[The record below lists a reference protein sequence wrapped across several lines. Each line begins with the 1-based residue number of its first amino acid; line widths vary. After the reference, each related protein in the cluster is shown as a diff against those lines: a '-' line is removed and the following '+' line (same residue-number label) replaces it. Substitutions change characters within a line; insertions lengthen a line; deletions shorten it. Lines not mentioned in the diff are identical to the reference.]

1 MKRFLLVM
9 LALLLAACGSDD
21 DGDKKSATGEPLTR
35 LSAPQI
41 VGQWMDEDGDVVE
54 FFEDGSISGYSDY
67 NFEAATYTIVNAD
80 GETRLLLN
88 TSNGSVYAREFTL
101 TEMKGCDDH
110 AFAFIIEDQNGPQ
123 LLWYVGGESFD
134 SVTPSELSAH
144 EWRMDAISGAS
155 LRFEDEGRYVAQ
167 TSQGEVVGTWSLEG
181 NSLTGSSGESSEAP
195 ETETVI
201 RVARCD
207 GKPMVIVF
215 DVGEGY
221 TSFMSDPNVT
231 PQITE

>member
-1 MKRFLLVM
+1 MKCFLFVILV
-9 LALLLAACGSDD
+9 LVLAACGSDD
-21 DGDKKSATGEPLTR
+21 DGDKKSATGKPLTR
-35 LSAPQI
+35 LSAPQL
-41 VGQWMDEDGDVVE
+41 VGQWMDEDGNIIE

-88 TSNGSVYAREFTL
+88 TSNGSVYARERTL

-110 AFAFIIEDQNGPQ
+110 AFAFIIEDQNDPQ
-123 LLWYVGGESFD
+123 LLWYVGGERFD
-134 SVTPSELSAH
+134 PVTPSELSAH
-144 EWRMDAISGAS
+144 AWQIDAIPGAS

-167 TSQGEVVGTWSLEG
+167 TSQGEAVGTWSLEG
-181 NSLTGSSGESSEAP
+181 NNLTGSSGESSEEP
-195 ETETVI
+195 ETQTVI

-207 GKPMVIVF
+207 GKPMVVVF

-221 TSFMSDPNVT
+221 TSFMSDPSVT
-231 PQITE
+231 PLVE